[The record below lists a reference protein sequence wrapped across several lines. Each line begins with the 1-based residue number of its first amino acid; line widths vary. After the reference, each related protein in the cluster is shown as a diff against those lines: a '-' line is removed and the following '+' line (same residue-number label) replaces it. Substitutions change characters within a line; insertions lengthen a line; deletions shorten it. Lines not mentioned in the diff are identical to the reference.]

1 MSTIYIKTYAGE
13 NLLATL
19 VDETENTIVITNPL
33 KIDTFATVGGMVTTI
48 YPWVP
53 IRELMTGNYT
63 LDKDAMIGVMEI
75 PEHVQ
80 ANYDRIIDQT
90 HSDNYRMPSLSD
102 EMANESDTEDE
113 RITTTRILH

>member
-1 MSTIYIKTYAGE
+1 
-13 NLLATL
+13 
-19 VDETENTIVITNPL
+19 
-33 KIDTFATVGGMVTTI
+33 
-48 YPWVP
+48 VP

-90 HSDNYRMPSLSD
+90 HSDD
-102 EMANESDTEDE
+102 VANESDTEDE
-113 RITTTRILH
+113 RVTTTRILH

>member
-19 VDETENTIVITNPL
+19 VDETANTIVITNPL

-80 ANYDRIIDQT
+80 ANYDRIIAQT
-90 HSDNYRMPSLSD
+90 HSDDYRMLSLSD

-113 RITTTRILH
+113 RAPTNRILH